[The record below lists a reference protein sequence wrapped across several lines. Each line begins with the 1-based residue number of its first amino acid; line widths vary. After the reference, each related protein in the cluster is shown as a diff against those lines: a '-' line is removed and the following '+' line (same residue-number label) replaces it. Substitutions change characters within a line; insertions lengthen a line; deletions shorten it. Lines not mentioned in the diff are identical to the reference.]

1 MRIDNNKIAQVI
13 KFSTKLDKARK
24 VDDIEK
30 IAGMFPRSFYSI
42 VASMA
47 GTGKT
52 WLMQYIACQLSLGG
66 EILNGLSNEHARK
79 VLIFSGETGSDL
91 LTLRLQKTAWTVDP
105 ERVKVYSALEMA
117 TAGINC
123 WINTP
128 DGQDTI
134 LSIVAIERPDI
145 IFFDTLISFHTADES
160 KQGEMTALY
169 VWLARLA
176 RAFKCAI
183 VCNHHTRKRPAQDS
197 KRKFTQEDVIGSSAG
212 VRLAANVFV
221 VTSQETNSGGFINTV
236 DNVKSWDK
244 KTPTFTYELI
254 NTPSGLDFQINLNVN
269 PLISVPTTFFEWI
282 KSMPMGSMFSIKDIE
297 KACKCTRYMAQEQ
310 IDRLHE
316 FGSIDKITVTVKG
329 KSELWYQ
336 VVRPLPKTWP

>member
-1 MRIDNNKIAQVI
+1 MRTDTNKISQLL
-13 KFSTKLDKARK
+13 KFSKKLDRTNE
-24 VDDIEK
+24 VPEIEK
-30 IAGMFPRSFYSI
+30 IAGMFPRGYYSI

-52 WLMQYIACQLSLGG
+52 WLMQYITCALSIGG
-66 EILNGLSNEHARK
+66 EILGGLSEEK
-79 VLIFSGETGSDL
+79 SKKSLIFSGETGSEL
-91 LTLRLQKTAWTVDP
+91 LTLRLQKSAWKNDP
-105 ERVKVYSALEMA
+105 DKIRIYSALEMA

-128 DGQDTI
+128 EGQDTI
-134 LSIVAIERPDI
+134 FNIVAIEQPDI

-160 KQGEMTALY
+160 KQGEMTTLY

-221 VTSQETNSGGFINTV
+221 ISSEEKPSGGFINTV
-236 DNVKSWDK
+236 DNVKSWDR
-244 KTPTFTYELI
+244 KTPPFTYEFL
-254 NTPSGLDFQINLNVN
+254 NTANGIDFAINLNVR
-269 PLISVPTTFFEWI
+269 PQMSVPTRFIDWLRTLDA
-282 KSMPMGSMFSIKDIE
+282 GAMFCVSDVE
-297 KACKCTRYMAQEQ
+297 KQCKCTRYMAQEQ
-310 IDRLHE
+310 IDKLYE
-316 FGSIDKITVTVKG
+316 YGSIDKVEMNLRG
-329 KSELWYQ
+329 KHEIFYQ
-336 VVRPLPKTWP
+336 LVRMLPKVWP

>member
-1 MRIDNNKIAQVI
+1 MKINNNKIAQLI
-13 KFSTKLDKARK
+13 QFSKKLDREQ
-24 VDDIEK
+24 DIPEIEK
-30 IAGMFPRSFYSI
+30 IAGMFPRGFYSI

-52 WLMQYIACQLSLGG
+52 WLMQYIACQLSTGG
-66 EILNGLSNEHARK
+66 EILGGLSTEKAK
-79 VLIFSGETGSDL
+79 KTLIFSGETGSEL
-91 LTLRLQKTAWTVDP
+91 LTLRLKKSAWKIDADK
-105 ERVKVYSALEMA
+105 VKVYSALEMA

-123 WINTP
+123 WLNTP
-128 DGQDTI
+128 DGQSTI
-134 LSIVAIERPDI
+134 FNIVAYEQPDI

-160 KQGEMTALY
+160 KQGEMTELY

-221 VTSQETNSGGFINTV
+221 ISSEEKPAGGFINTV

-244 KTPTFTYELI
+244 KTPPFTYEFI
-254 NTPSGLDFQINLNVN
+254 NTPEGIDFAINLNVK
-269 PLISVPTTFFEWI
+269 PEMSVPTRFIDWV
-282 KSMPMGSMFSIKDIE
+282 KSLEPGAMFTVTDIE
-297 KACKCTRYMAQEQ
+297 KQCKCTRYMAQEQ
-310 IDRLHE
+310 IDKLFE
-316 FGSIDKITVTVKG
+316 YGSIDKCPMSIRG
-329 KSELWYQ
+329 KSETFYQ
-336 VVRPLPKTWP
+336 LVRMLPKVWP

>member
-1 MRIDNNKIAQVI
+1 MRIDNNKIATLM
-13 KFSTKLDKARK
+13 KFSKKLDRTQ
-24 VDDIEK
+24 DIPEIEH
-30 IAGMFPRSFYSI
+30 IAGLFPRGFFSI

-52 WLMQYIACQLSLGG
+52 WLMQYIACQLSTGG
-66 EILNGLSNEHARK
+66 EILGGLKEERAKKS
-79 VLIFSGETGSDL
+79 LIFSGETGSEL
-91 LTLRLQKTAWTVDP
+91 LTLRLQKSAWKIDTEKV
-105 ERVKVYSALEMA
+105 RVYSALEMA
-117 TAGINC
+117 TAGVNC
-123 WINTP
+123 WLNTP
-128 DGQDTI
+128 EGQDNI
-134 LSIVAIERPDI
+134 FNIVAIEQPDI

-221 VTSQETNSGGFINTV
+221 ITSEEKPSGGFINTV

-244 KTPTFTYELI
+244 KTPPFTYEFI
-254 NTPSGLDFQINLNVN
+254 NTPEGIDFAVNLNVR
-269 PLISVPTTFFEWI
+269 PEMSVPTRFFEWV
-282 KSMPMGSMFSIKDIE
+282 KSLDFGAMFAVSDVE
-297 KACKCTRYMAQEQ
+297 KQCKCTRYMAQEQ
-310 IDRLHE
+310 IDKLFE
-316 FGSIDKITVTVKG
+316 YGSIDKCPMNIKG
-329 KSELWYQ
+329 KQEMYYQ
-336 VVRPLPKTWP
+336 LVRILPKTWP

>member
-1 MRIDNNKIAQVI
+1 MRIDTKKAEQLI
-13 KFSTKLDKARK
+13 KFSKKLNRK
-24 VDDIEK
+24 QEIPEIEK
-30 IAGMFPRSFYSI
+30 IAGMFPRGYYSI

-52 WLMQYIACQLSLGG
+52 WLMQYIACALSTGG
-66 EILNGLSNEHARK
+66 EILGGMSEERSK
-79 VLIFSGETGSDL
+79 KTLIFSGETGSEL
-91 LTLRLQKTAWTVDP
+91 LTLRLQKSAWKID
-105 ERVKVYSALEMA
+105 EDKIRVYSALEMA

-123 WINTP
+123 WLNTP
-128 DGQDTI
+128 DGQENI
-134 LSIVAIERPDI
+134 FNIVAIEQPDL

-160 KQGEMTALY
+160 KQGEMTELY

-221 VTSQETNSGGFINTV
+221 ISSEEKPSGGFINTV

-244 KTPTFTYELI
+244 KTPPFTYEFI
-254 NTPSGLDFQINLNVN
+254 NTPEGIDFAINLNIR
-269 PLISVPTTFFEWI
+269 PEMSVPTRFFDWVSSLEA
-282 KSMPMGSMFSIKDIE
+282 GAMFSVSDVE
-297 KACKCTRYMAQEQ
+297 KQCKCTRYMAQEQ
-310 IDRLHE
+310 VDKLFE
-316 FGSIDKITVTVKG
+316 YGSIDRVFMTIKG
-329 KSELWYQ
+329 RQEAYYQ
-336 VVRPLPKTWP
+336 IVRMLPKTWP